1 MAGPGAY
8 WVDEEERREVLD
20 VLESGHLY
28 RYGDLDDPKFKRK
41 VLTFEKEFAEFSGAA
56 YCQATSS
63 GTSSILISLNAIG
76 IRPGDEIIIPTY
88 TFIASYGAS
97 IFLGA
102 VPVLCEIDESLT
114 MDPEDLERRIT
125 PRTKAIMPVHILGN
139 PCNMEAIMDIANR
152 HGIMV
157 VEDCCQACGASY
169 KGKKI
174 GTFGELGAFS
184 LNLNKTI
191 TAGDGGMV
199 ITDKIQYFE
208 HAFAMQDQGHKPR
221 GGGLSSMPP
230 SILGLNFRINELTG
244 AVALAQLRKLDRILS
259 TLHQKKEKLKKL
271 ISDVPGTRFRQLNDA
286 QGECATLL
294 TVIFDSAERA
304 AKVSRALGTHTVD
317 DTGWHVYS
325 NMDQVNRHLKEI
337 DRPHDLGA
345 YPRTD
350 ELLKRSINISVGV
363 VDDGLGAGWG
373 IYIDS
378 TDEEIENVGNQ
389 FLRACREAG

>member
-1 MAGPGAY
+1 
-8 WVDEEERREVLD
+8 
-20 VLESGHLY
+20 
-28 RYGDLDDPKFKRK
+28 
-41 VLTFEKEFAEFSGAA
+41 
-56 YCQATSS
+56 
-63 GTSSILISLNAIG
+63 
-76 IRPGDEIIIPTY
+76 
-88 TFIASYGAS
+88 
-97 IFLGA
+97 
-102 VPVLCEIDESLT
+102 
-114 MDPEDLERRIT
+114 
-125 PRTKAIMPVHILGN
+125 
-139 PCNMEAIMDIANR
+139 
-152 HGIMV
+152 
-157 VEDCCQACGASY
+157 
-169 KGKKI
+169 
-174 GTFGELGAFS
+174 
-184 LNLNKTI
+184 
-191 TAGDGGMV
+191 
-199 ITDKIQYFE
+199 
-208 HAFAMQDQGHKPR
+208 
-221 GGGLSSMPP
+221 MPP

-389 FLRACREAG
+389 FLRACREAE

>member
-8 WVDEEERREVLD
+8 WVGEEERREVLD
-20 VLESGHLY
+20 VLDGGHLY
-28 RYGDLDDPKFKRK
+28 RYGDLEDPKFKRK
-41 VLTFEKEFAEFSGAA
+41 VLTFEKEFAEYSGAA

-76 IRPGDEIIIPTY
+76 IKPGDEIIIPTY
-88 TFIASYGAS
+88 TFIASYGAA

-114 MDPEDLERRIT
+114 MDPEDVDRRIT
-125 PRTKAIMPVHILGN
+125 PKTKAIMPVHILGN
-139 PCNMEAIMDIANR
+139 PCNMDAIMDVAKKQ
-152 HGIMV
+152 GIMV

-184 LNLNKTI
+184 LNLHKTI
-191 TAGDGGMV
+191 TSGDGGMV
-199 ITDKIQYFE
+199 ITDKKQYFE
-208 HAFAMQDQGHKPR
+208 HAFAMQDQGHKPM
-221 GGGLSSMPP
+221 GGGLSRMPP

-244 AVALAQLRKLDRILS
+244 AVALAQLRKIDRIIS
-259 TLHQKKEKLKKL
+259 TLHQKKQKLKRL
-271 ISDVPGTRFRQLNDA
+271 VSGIPGTRFRQLNDE

-294 TVIFDSAERA
+294 TVIFDDAERA

-325 NMDQVNRHLKEI
+325 NMDQVNRHLEEI

-350 ELLKRSINISVGV
+350 DVLKRSINISVGV

-373 IYIDS
+373 IFIDS
-378 TDEEIENVGNQ
+378 TDEEIEEVGAQ
-389 FLRACREAG
+389 FVRACEEAE